1 MEGQQTAPTEEKSP
15 TAPPD
20 DTIQAHPENRPDE
33 PVWLIFLILLF
44 MFGNPLFDTCSFLM
58 QLRLY
63 ERVGIV
69 RVFPDIFSFYTGYG
83 WFIVIFSSLVSIFF
97 HAAEIGK
104 AEALFPDIVN
114 HPAFTQYKHF
124 SWAILLICCI
134 VSIIAGYRLWKYP
147 VRKSVNSA
155 IIALWFIA
163 LFPAIAMIVYTW
175 ATTGNVWYALA
186 GIAGERW
193 QPLIGAIIW
202 HIYLRRSK
210 RVKNTYR

>member
-1 MEGQQTAPTEEKSP
+1 M
-15 TAPPD
+15 
-20 DTIQAHPENRPDE
+20 
-33 PVWLIFLILLF
+33 
-44 MFGNPLFDTCSFLM
+44 
-58 QLRLY
+58 
-63 ERVGIV
+63 
-69 RVFPDIFSFYTGYG
+69 
-83 WFIVIFSSLVSIFF
+83 
-97 HAAEIGK
+97 
-104 AEALFPDIVN
+104 
-114 HPAFTQYKHF
+114 
-124 SWAILLICCI
+124 LICCI

>member
-1 MEGQQTAPTEEKSP
+1 MDKNDNGDIQPKDTGVPGTNASGQTLAPVEQAQQEDALPYPDAPEG
-15 TAPPD
+15 
-20 DTIQAHPENRPDE
+20 
-33 PVWLIFLILLF
+33 VGGWLKLLVILL
-44 MFGNPLFDTCSFLM
+44 T
-58 QLRLY
+58 
-63 ERVGIV
+63 
-69 RVFPDIFSFYTGYG
+69 
-83 WFIVIFSSLVSIFF
+83 VIGPLVSFFF

-202 HIYLRRSK
+202 HIYLRRSR